1 MMKIYGRLSS
11 LNVQKVIWCLGE
23 LGLAEGKDYERI
35 DAGLAFGVNTTPE
48 YLAMNPN
55 GLVPTLVDGDYVLWE
70 SHSIVRLLASQ
81 YGMGT
86 LMPAD
91 LRVRADSERW
101 MDWMLGTLSPALAN
115 AFIGLT
121 RTPKEKQDMAAI
133 KHAFQQSCR
142 HLAILDEVLKD
153 RLFCVGPDLTV
164 GDLPLGVAV
173 HRWIMLGNDYQEQ
186 LGAAPIYPSLM
197 QWHRRISERPAFLQS
212 VA

>member
-1 MMKIYGRLSS
+1 MKIYGRLSS

-35 DAGLAFGVNTTPE
+35 DAGLTFGVNTTPE

-81 YGMGT
+81 YGMGS
-86 LMPAD
+86 LMPID
-91 LRVRADSERW
+91 LHVRADSERW
-101 MDWMLGTLSPALAN
+101 MDWMLGTLSPSLAS

-133 KHAFQQSCR
+133 KRAFEASSHQ
-142 HLAILDEVLKD
+142 LAILDGALKG
-153 RLFCVGPDLTV
+153 RLFCAGSDLTV

-173 HRWIMLGNDYQEQ
+173 HRWLMLGNTYPEQ
-186 LGAAPIYPSLM
+186 LGAMPVYPSLL
-197 QWHRRISERPAFLQS
+197 QWQRRISERPAFLQCG
-212 VA
+212 A

>member
-1 MMKIYGRLSS
+1 MKIYGRLSS

-23 LGLAEGKDYERI
+23 LGLTEGKDYERI

-81 YGMGT
+81 YGMGS
-86 LMPAD
+86 LMPID
-91 LRVRADSERW
+91 LHVRADSERW
-101 MDWMLGTLSPALAN
+101 MDWMLGTLSPSLAS

-133 KHAFQQSCR
+133 KMAFEACSCQ
-142 HLAILDEVLKD
+142 LAILDAALKE
-153 RLFCVGPDLTV
+153 RLFCAGSDLTV
-164 GDLPLGVAV
+164 GDLPLGLAV
-173 HRWIMLGNDYQEQ
+173 HRWIMLGNTYPEQ
-186 LGAAPIYPSLM
+186 LGAMPVYPSLM
-197 QWHRRISERPAFLQS
+197 QWHQRISERPAFRQS
-212 VA
+212 GA

>member
-1 MMKIYGRLSS
+1 MKIYGRLSS

-23 LGLAEGKDYERI
+23 LGLTEGKDYERI

-81 YGMGT
+81 YGMGS
-86 LMPAD
+86 LMPID
-91 LRVRADSERW
+91 LHVRADSERW
-101 MDWMLGTLSPALAN
+101 MDWMLGTLSPSLAT

-133 KHAFQQSCR
+133 KMAFEACSCQ
-142 HLAILDEVLKD
+142 LAILEAALKE
-153 RLFCVGPDLTV
+153 RLFCAGSDLTV

-173 HRWIMLGNDYQEQ
+173 HRWIMLGNTYSEQ
-186 LGAAPIYPSLM
+186 LGAAPAYSSLM
-197 QWHRRISERPAFLQS
+197 QWHQRISERPAFRQCGI
-212 VA
+212 